1 MQLRNL
7 VSKQL
12 LKQRLSEETFNRKTV
27 SYYRYFNIEDVENF
41 RNQLY
46 IDFEALNIF
55 GRIYVAAEGINAQIS
70 VPEHN

>member
-12 LKQRLSEETFNRKTV
+12 LKKRLTEETFNRKTV
-27 SYYRYFNIEDVENF
+27 SFYRYLKIEDVENF
-41 RNQLY
+41 RNRLY

-55 GRIYVAAEGINAQIS
+55 GRVYVAAEGINA
-70 VPEHN
+70 